1 MERRHMLHLWSALA
15 YTSVKL
21 CLRRYQRSDCKCCTD
36 SHIYSA
42 PRTFLKHAGTNGASA
57 NAAFDSRFD
66 VHLHENTVLA
76 QRCAAPVSGF
86 GHIYIGVG
94 ETLYYIGGSN
104 SGTSANAALVIGFGV
119 HLRETL
125 SSRRCK
131 RSVCKCCT
139 CCPCQRIWRTPT

>member
-1 MERRHMLHLWSALA
+1 MSANA
-15 YTSVKL
+15 
-21 CLRRYQRSDCKCCTD
+21 
-36 SHIYSA
+36 A
-42 PRTFLKHAGTNGASA
+42 PRTLLKHAGTNGASA
-57 NAAFDSRFD
+57 NAAFVSGFD

-86 GHIYIGVG
+86 GHIYMKR
-94 ETLYYIGGSN
+94 YIGGSN
-104 SGTSANAALVIGFGV
+104 SGTSANAAPVIGFGV

-139 CCPCQRIWRTPT
+139 CCPCQRIWRTPTRNIVLGQKPTKCRQMPHLSTDLVYTDVTHFA